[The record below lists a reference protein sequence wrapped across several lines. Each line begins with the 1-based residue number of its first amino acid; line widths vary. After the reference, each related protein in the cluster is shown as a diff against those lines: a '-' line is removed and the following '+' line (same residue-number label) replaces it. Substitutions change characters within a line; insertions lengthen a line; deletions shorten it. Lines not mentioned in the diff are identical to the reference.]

1 MKYYFL
7 SGLPRAGNTIISCI
21 LNQNK
26 DIGVSANSL
35 VSSVLYNLEEMK
47 KTDRA
52 FNNFRDEKSYHS
64 MMSSI
69 IPSYYATWKCK
80 YIIDRS
86 SWGTSINLQLLKN
99 HCPNDIKIICLV
111 RDVAEVFGSWIDWA
125 QRTPNNYI
133 DRDTNNGSLKEKFEY
148 LFHPQGQLV
157 RTLSSVNN
165 LKIVDPDKKIHI
177 LVDYNEFIN
186 NPVEQLDRIYKFL
199 DIPYYMH
206 NLKHIDQFKSNGVKY
221 DDNQLGKDMHK
232 IRSDGISKRK
242 YDVKV
247 PQVLIDRC
255 REFNIW

>member
-80 YIIDRS
+80 YIIDR
-86 SWGTSINLQLLKN
+86 
-99 HCPNDIKIICLV
+99 
-111 RDVAEVFGSWIDWA
+111 
-125 QRTPNNYI
+125 
-133 DRDTNNGSLKEKFEY
+133 DTNNGSLKEKFEY

-157 RTLSSVNN
+157 RALSSINN
-165 LKIVDPDKKIHI
+165 LKTVDPDKKIHI
-177 LVDYNEFIN
+177 LVDYNEFID
-186 NPVEQLDRIYKFL
+186 NPAEQLDRIYKFL

-206 NLKHIDQFKSNGVKY
+206 NLKHIDQFKSNGVRY